1 MYKNNKIL
9 VIIPARSGS
18 KGIKNKNIKKIKN
31 KPLLSYSI
39 IYAKKCKFVDE
50 IIVSTDSVKYAKIA
64 IRFGATVPFLRK
76 KKLAGD
82 KIQDYP
88 VVLDGLIKSEK
99 FFETKFNYIVLL
111 RPTSPF
117 REPKLIEKGLKELHH
132 NKKSSSVRSVVNTKI
147 HPYRHWKINQHGIM
161 KSIIRDKKE
170 PYNLPRQQLPKLYFQ
185 SGDIELIK
193 RKTIFKGSVSGNNI
207 LPLIVKSYKDIDTL
221 QDLKKNKI

>member
-18 KGIKNKNIKKIKN
+18 KGIRNKNIKKIKN
-31 KPLLSYSI
+31 KPMLCHSI

-50 IIVSTDSVKYAKIA
+50 IIVSTESLKYAKIA
-64 IRFGATVPFLRK
+64 IKFGAKVPFLRK

-88 VVLDGLIKSEK
+88 VILESLIKSEK
-99 FFETKFNYIVLL
+99 FFETKFNYIILL

-117 REPKLIEKGLKELHH
+117 REPKLIERGLKKLHYS
-132 NKKSSSVRSVVNTKI
+132 KISSSVRSVVNTKI
-147 HPYRHWKINQHGIM
+147 HPFRHWKINKYGMM
-161 KSIIRDKKE
+161 KSIIKNKKE
-170 PYNLPRQQLPKLYFQ
+170 PYNIPRQQLPKLYFQ
-185 SGDIELIK
+185 SGDIEVIK
-193 RKTIFKGSVSGNNI
+193 RKTIFKGSVSGKYV

-221 QDLKKNKI
+221 QDFKKIKI

>member
-18 KGIKNKNIKKIKN
+18 KEIKNKNIKKIKN

-39 IYAKKCKFVDE
+39 IYAKKCKLVDK
-50 IIVSTDSVKYAKIA
+50 IIVSTESTKYAKIA
-64 IRFGATVPFLRK
+64 KKFGAKVPFLRT

-88 VVLDGLIKSEK
+88 VILECLIKSEK
-99 FFETKFNYIVLL
+99 FFKTKFNYIILL

-117 REPKLIEKGLKELHH
+117 RESKLIERGLKKLH
-132 NKKSSSVRSVVNTKI
+132 NSKISSSVRSVVNTKI
-147 HPYRHWKINQHGIM
+147 HPYRHWKINKYGKM
-161 KSIIRDKKE
+161 ESIIKNEKE
-170 PYNLPRQQLPKLYFQ
+170 PYNIPRQQLPKLFFQ
-185 SGDIELIK
+185 SGDIEVIK
-193 RKTIFKGSVSGNNI
+193 RKTILKGSVSGNYV

-221 QDLKKNKI
+221 QDLKKIRI